1 MGSGCRLARTG
12 TTFNRRNNSVLF
24 PTWRRL
30 VARRHDG
37 LSSGHPGSVAIQR
50 NPVKKSTLI
59 LLFTLVCHRPGHAAT
74 PVENPEEPATPAA
87 AQRQRDPTVG
97 RDNAAS
103 TPSAPAQAGAI
114 NPANGQYYPPTGN
127 GDVIN
132 PATGERYIGTPG
144 GYINPNN
151 GQFMPKIR

>member
-1 MGSGCRLARTG
+1 M
-12 TTFNRRNNSVLF
+12 TTTQRNSVNK
-24 PTWRRL
+24 T
-30 VARRHDG
+30 A
-37 LSSGHPGSVAIQR
+37 
-50 NPVKKSTLI
+50 LI
-59 LLFTLVCHRPGHAAT
+59 LLLATLCPHLGHAAAT
-74 PVENPEEPATPAA
+74 VENAGEAA
-87 AQRQRDPTVG
+87 PHAPVQRQRDPTVG

-103 TPSAPAQAGAI
+103 TPSTPAQAGAI

-151 GQFMPKIR
+151 GQFMPKVP

>member
-1 MGSGCRLARTG
+1 MVFQSHEQLGIVSGAAAFCRCVG
-12 TTFNRRNNSVLF
+12 MTTWLQAG
-24 PTWRRL
+24 L
-30 VARRHDG
+30 VK
-37 LSSGHPGSVAIQR
+37 AIQR
-50 NPVKKSTLI
+50 MPVKKTVLI
-59 LLFTLVCHRPGHAAT
+59 LLLASVCVAPVHAAT
-74 PVENPEEPATPAA
+74 PVENAGEPAASAPG
-87 AQRQRDPTVG
+87 QRQRDPTVG
-97 RDNAAS
+97 RDSAAS

-144 GYINPNN
+144 GYINPSN

>member
-1 MGSGCRLARTG
+1 M
-12 TTFNRRNNSVLF
+12 TT
-24 PTWRRL
+24 T
-30 VARRHDG
+30 
-37 LSSGHPGSVAIQR
+37 QR
-50 NPVKKSTLI
+50 KPVNKTALI
-59 LLFTLVCHRPGHAAT
+59 LLLATLCPHLGHAAAT
-74 PVENPEEPATPAA
+74 VENAGEAA
-87 AQRQRDPTVG
+87 PHAPVQRQRDPTVG

-103 TPSAPAQAGAI
+103 TPSTPPQAGAI

-151 GQFMPKIR
+151 GQFMPKVP

>member
-1 MGSGCRLARTG
+1 M
-12 TTFNRRNNSVLF
+12 TT
-24 PTWRRL
+24 T
-30 VARRHDG
+30 
-37 LSSGHPGSVAIQR
+37 QR
-50 NPVKKSTLI
+50 KPVNKTALI
-59 LLFTLVCHRPGHAAT
+59 LLLATLCPHLGHAAAT
-74 PVENPEEPATPAA
+74 VENAGEAA
-87 AQRQRDPTVG
+87 PHAPVQRQRDPTVG

-103 TPSAPAQAGAI
+103 TPSTPAQAGAI

-151 GQFMPKIR
+151 GQFMPKVP